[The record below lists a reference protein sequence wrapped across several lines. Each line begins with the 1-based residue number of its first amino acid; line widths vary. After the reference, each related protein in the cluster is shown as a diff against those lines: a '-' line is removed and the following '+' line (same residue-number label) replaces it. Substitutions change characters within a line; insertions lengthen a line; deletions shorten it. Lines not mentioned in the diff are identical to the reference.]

1 MRRGDRIPVKERG
14 RLAACWWVLAGLTAG
29 LVAGEAR
36 AGAVNTP
43 GLRIVISESVVYGVN
58 LNDARA
64 AMAVW
69 TAELF
74 GKRGIRLAPGQTWV
88 MPSDQLLAAIRA
100 GAVDLFCVSIPEY
113 RKVAQYVDTRRIITE
128 VTGGEELLLV
138 VRGESGIANLEGLA
152 GRSLLVLDGSHA
164 MLAEPW
170 LTLVLAREGLK
181 PPRQFFG
188 RIGKDIKISQVVLP
202 VFFGQADAC
211 MVTRQGFSTMC
222 ELNPQLSRKLKVLL
236 VAPRVVGAFLA
247 FHKDSSQ
254 ALRKP
259 VLDRI
264 DEFGSSAA
272 AIQMLTLFQS
282 RAFKTFGPDCLG
294 SANAIMD
301 AYERRL
307 AATGG
312 AK

>member
-1 MRRGDRIPVKERG
+1 MPVKERD
-14 RLAACWWVLAGLTAG
+14 RLAACWWVLAGLVAWLSAAEVRAAG
-29 LVAGEAR
+29 PS
-36 AGAVNTP
+36 TP
-43 GLRIVISESVVYGVN
+43 GLRIVISDSVIYGVN

-74 GKRGIRLAPGQTWV
+74 GKRGIHLAPGQSWV

-100 GAVDLFCVSIPEY
+100 GTVDLFCLSIPEY
-113 RKVAQYVDTRRIITE
+113 RKVAQYVDTSRIITE
-128 VTGGEELLLV
+128 ATGGDELLLV

-152 GRSLLVLDGSHA
+152 GRSLLMLDGSQA

-170 LTLVLAREGLK
+170 LTLVLGREGLK

-188 RIGKDIKISQVVLP
+188 RIGKEIKVSQVVLP
-202 VFFGQADAC
+202 VFFGQTDAC

-236 VAPRVVGAFLA
+236 VAPRVVRAFLA
-247 FHKDSSQ
+247 FHKDSPQ

-264 DEFGSSAA
+264 EEFGSSAA
-272 AIQMLTLFQS
+272 ATQMLTLFQS
-282 RAFKTFGPDCLG
+282 RAFKIFGPDCLG
-294 SANAIMD
+294 GANAILN

-307 AATGG
+307 TAAVG
-312 AK
+312 AR